1 VVWLPEPIS
10 AGGTDH
16 PTGTFFVSAAS
27 GVRGDLESAARELGV
42 SFTGVNSRPTGRAL
56 ELSKP
61 RIGLWDRYGGS
72 MPSGWIRFIF
82 ERFGFD
88 YDVVFPQEMD
98 AGGLAEKYDVLIFPD
113 GAIPRAGGPAGRY
126 GRGAPPNREEI
137 PEEYWDRL
145 GSVTPDTT
153 VGQLRAFL
161 EEGGTIVALESSTG
175 LGYHLGLPIQDFL
188 VDEAGNP
195 LRPEEFFVPGSLL
208 EVKVDSSS
216 PVTHGLPEDLI
227 VNFAR
232 SPVFSVDPE
241 AAGVQTLATYAS
253 DAPLR
258 SGWAWGQEKL
268 EGGAA
273 MLEANVGEGT
283 LYLFGPQVTYRG
295 QTHETFPLL
304 FNGIL
309 LSASREITI
318 R

>member
-1 VVWLPEPIS
+1 
-10 AGGTDH
+10 
-16 PTGTFFVSAAS
+16 
-27 GVRGDLESAARELGV
+27 
-42 SFTGVNSRPTGRAL
+42 
-56 ELSKP
+56 
-61 RIGLWDRYGGS
+61 
-72 MPSGWIRFIF
+72 
-82 ERFGFD
+82 
-88 YDVVFPQEMD
+88 
-98 AGGLAEKYDVLIFPD
+98 
-113 GAIPRAGGPAGRY
+113 
-126 GRGAPPNREEI
+126 
-137 PEEYWDRL
+137 
-145 GSVTPDTT
+145 

-161 EEGGTIVALESSTG
+161 EEGGTIVALESSTA
-175 LGYHLGLPIQDFL
+175 LGYHLGLPIGDHL

-208 EVKVDSSS
+208 EVEVESSS

-232 SPVFSVDPE
+232 SPVFSVDPA
-241 AAGVQTLATYAS
+241 AAGIRSLATYAS

-273 MLEANVGEGT
+273 MLEANVGEGK

-309 LSASREITI
+309 LSASREVTI